1 MADSINGSDHGI
13 LNWDSPTRVPPNA
26 EPNSP
31 DVSLASA
38 SLITSCSW
46 QTLSTL
52 SSDHLPILIRLQMK
66 SPSNPG
72 LRRTYVNLKKANW
85 DRYRQEVEAA
95 LSKRSLPTD
104 CQRDE
109 KIFRT
114 ILLKAASHHI
124 PTGRHRLHEEPVPA
138 EILDVMNRRD
148 DLRKRDPT
156 SPELPRMNKDIQN
169 RICVHKRQ
177 KWRDF
182 VETMDQKTDVTKLW
196 RTIKGID
203 GRAKREAENVAITFN
218 GISFSSSKQLATKFN
233 QQFNTSK
240 LGRHTSSRETRVVTR
255 EAKRKSL
262 EMAQS
267 FTSDLVMKAIK
278 SCRNS
283 KAFGPDKLSIFHLKH
298 LGPRA
303 IEYITALFNLSVT
316 TCQIPAIWKS
326 SLIIPIPK
334 PGKDTS
340 QGTSYRPISL
350 LCPAAKVME
359 SLLLPTINKFLLP
372 AQDQHGFRREHS
384 TTSALLQLTT
394 DIAGGFN
401 QRKPPDR
408 TVCVAVDL
416 SAAFDTVCHNN
427 LLSKINRSQLPP
439 ATARW
444 LSCYMR
450 GRQAKTCFRG
460 VKSTSR
466 KVNTG
471 VPQGSKLS
479 PSLFSFYIADM
490 PRPTDPVKRV
500 CYADDLTVWA
510 SGVHIPDLEVSL
522 NNYLEELTTYL
533 KDNSLLISAPKSSVT
548 LLTPDTHQA
557 KTHPDIFIEDSRLP
571 LVKCLKIL
579 GVYLDPSLSFN
590 KHSQYV
596 TERVSG
602 RNNILKALA
611 GTSWG
616 QQKETL
622 LMTYKAV
629 GRSIINY
636 AAPVWSPNL
645 HDTNY
650 RKIQYTQ
657 NEAPRIATGCH
668 KMSSVDH
675 LHTEAEML
683 KVREHSEL
691 LSAQYLARCLEPGNV
706 CHPITTRAAPERR
719 MKETLYTKHRNTVE
733 PMTMTM
739 TMKYFYFD
747 RKAM

>member
-1 MADSINGSDHGI
+1 M
-13 LNWDSPTRVPPNA
+13 
-26 EPNSP
+26 
-31 DVSLASA
+31 
-38 SLITSCSW
+38 
-46 QTLSTL
+46 
-52 SSDHLPILIRLQMK
+52 
-66 SPSNPG
+66 
-72 LRRTYVNLKKANW
+72 
-85 DRYRQEVEAA
+85 
-95 LSKRSLPTD
+95 
-104 CQRDE
+104 
-109 KIFRT
+109 
-114 ILLKAASHHI
+114 
-124 PTGRHRLHEEPVPA
+124 
-138 EILDVMNRRD
+138 MNRRD

-240 LGRHTSSRETRVVTR
+240 LGRYTSSRETRVVTR
-255 EAKRKSL
+255 EAKRKLL

-359 SLLLPTINKFLLP
+359 SLLLPTVNKYLHP

-571 LVKCLKIL
+571 LVKCPKIL

-596 TERVSG
+596 AERVSG

-657 NEAPRIATGCH
+657 NEALRIATGCH

-733 PMTMTM
+733 PMMV
-739 TMKYFYFD
+739 KND
-747 RKAM
+747 R